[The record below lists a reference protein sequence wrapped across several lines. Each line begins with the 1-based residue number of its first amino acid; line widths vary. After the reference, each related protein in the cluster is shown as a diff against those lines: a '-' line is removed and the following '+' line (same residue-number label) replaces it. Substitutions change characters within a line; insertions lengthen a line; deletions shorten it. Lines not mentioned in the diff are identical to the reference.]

1 MKIFLSFLIIGILI
15 TNNTSAKILNI
26 ENKVFLDVPSSHNFI
41 KYDEDLVA
49 DAFDDFLDSNKD
61 IKIDAFL
68 VGPLKYIELERSIL
82 NGENPMNNKYVLS
95 IVKKMEKKNFKD
107 EIKATNWMISEAKK
121 IMRKEKIDF
130 ITYVIVIN
138 KNLKDLL
145 VLGNEVD
152 DVILELYSMNNS
164 ELLNKT
170 TELKQMISL
179 LDGANKKTYFVGPA
193 SIDYN
198 KLKIQKNNHGELILK
213 GPSKVTYAVTDTLT
227 LDAKTNILLGSHNDK
242 MYLLIS
248 ACYVD
253 CSKFN
258 IKFNKMIKPI
268 FSRVEKKT
276 NDIKISPDNNLVDQ
290 LKSLS
295 DLYKSGVLT
304 EEEFKKAKKKI
315 LN

>member
-1 MKIFLSFLIIGILI
+1 MKFFLSFLIIGTLI

-49 DAFDDFLDSNKD
+49 DAFNDFLDSDND

-82 NGENPMNNKYVLS
+82 NGEDPMNNKYVLS

-107 EIKATNWMISEAKK
+107 EIKAANWMISEAKK

-170 TELKQMISL
+170 KELRQMMSL
-179 LDGANKKTYFVGPA
+179 LDGANSKTYFVGPA
-193 SIDYN
+193 SIEYN

-258 IKFNKMIKPI
+258 SKFNKMIKPI
-268 FSRVEKKT
+268 FSRVEKKI
-276 NDIKISPDNNLVDQ
+276 NDIKISSDSNFVEQ
-290 LKSLS
+290 LKSLNE
-295 DLYKSGVLT
+295 LYKSGVLT
-304 EEEFKKAKKKI
+304 KEEFEKAKKKI

>member
-1 MKIFLSFLIIGILI
+1 M
-15 TNNTSAKILNI
+15 
-26 ENKVFLDVPSSHNFI
+26 
-41 KYDEDLVA
+41 
-49 DAFDDFLDSNKD
+49 
-61 IKIDAFL
+61 
-68 VGPLKYIELERSIL
+68 
-82 NGENPMNNKYVLS
+82 M
-95 IVKKMEKKNFKD
+95 
-107 EIKATNWMISEAKK
+107 
-121 IMRKEKIDF
+121 
-130 ITYVIVIN
+130 
-138 KNLKDLL
+138 
-145 VLGNEVD
+145 
-152 DVILELYSMNNS
+152 
-164 ELLNKT
+164 
-170 TELKQMISL
+170 SL
-179 LDGANKKTYFVGPA
+179 LDGANSKTYFVGPA
-193 SIDYN
+193 SIEYN

-258 IKFNKMIKPI
+258 SKFNKMIKPI

-276 NDIKISPDNNLVDQ
+276 NDIKISPDSNLVDK

>member
-1 MKIFLSFLIIGILI
+1 MKFFLSFLIIGILI

-41 KYDEDLVA
+41 KYDENLVA
-49 DAFDDFLDSNKD
+49 EAFNDFLDSDKD

-82 NGENPMNNKYVLS
+82 NGEDPMNNKYVLS

-107 EIKATNWMISEAKK
+107 EIKAANWMISEAKK
-121 IMRKEKIDF
+121 IMKKEKIDF

-170 TELKQMISL
+170 KELKQMMSL
-179 LDGANKKTYFVGPA
+179 LDGANSKTYFVGPA
-193 SIDYN
+193 SIEYN

-213 GPSKVTYAVTDTLT
+213 GPSKVTYAVTENLT

-276 NDIKISPDNNLVDQ
+276 NDTKISPDNNLVDQ

>member
-1 MKIFLSFLIIGILI
+1 MKFFLSFLIIGILI

-107 EIKATNWMISEAKK
+107 EIKAANWMISEAKK

-170 TELKQMISL
+170 KELKQMMSL
-179 LDGANKKTYFVGPA
+179 LDGANSKTYFVGPA
-193 SIDYN
+193 SIEYN

-258 IKFNKMIKPI
+258 SKFNKMIKPI

>member
-82 NGENPMNNKYVLS
+82 NGEDPMNNKYVLS

-107 EIKATNWMISEAKK
+107 EIKAANWMISEAKK
-121 IMRKEKIDF
+121 IMKKEKIDF

-170 TELKQMISL
+170 KELKQMMSL
-179 LDGANKKTYFVGPA
+179 LDGANSKTYFVGPA
-193 SIDYN
+193 SIEYN